1 MTKTRSLFLFLLLF
15 LCIHI
20 VRAQDIVVADSTKSF
35 VRNDTTFLDWRYL
48 LMENESGRYDTCIQ
62 GHFVIPK
69 GTPGL
74 MDKILRNMAF
84 NNLADWENPD
94 TLFQGWKQY
103 MGLDTLPHN
112 ELGDFPRE
120 WFAIVYNQGH
130 FYLSDDYS
138 YSQTF
143 EDSLIRYYYMENWL
157 GAFSDFRKT
166 GEDEYAF
173 NLYHKYADTPITI
186 DSATI
191 KPVPGVTGL
200 YLLHYGSDYN
210 RSNCEL
216 LTTREHLK
224 DFDYVQSIIAC
235 YIDYLNRDAFPETK
249 TPRLTVPDTGNIIE
263 NFGRITD
270 YSVSI
275 TPAFAKIIRKSENV
289 LPLYQG
295 KASVKVNGLWG
306 VVDVS
311 GNWILPCIYATPP
324 HYEWTGTHHKEG
336 EPLSIITGD
345 VPLIEG
351 PYSDVR
357 FLVDKHI
364 ALYNDSL
371 WTIFDMLDLQ
381 AEDKPVFEDVYRAN
395 LHHFSYKENGKWG
408 VKDYHYSTVIPA
420 IYDTPPIAPL
430 GNDSLFLVKQNDK
443 KGVVDKDN
451 KTIIPIIYQDLWPWS
466 DRYFAAKQ
474 EHWGLINAHGE
485 TVIPLIFESI
495 EHLDDTL
502 MLVKSANG
510 FGVLSLT
517 GKYILPCQYSAIEPL
532 GNQLYA
538 VSDNRMKDAVVDS
551 ENHIVIPHQYDHIE
565 SFTNNRFLVRSNG
578 KYGYLDPQ
586 GQEVIPLKYS
596 WAKPFYNGYAWV
608 RKNVVSWSIIDT
620 KGRKLIPFSNHHHYI
635 PTDEPF
641 SGEGGTVCVERK
653 GMYGI
658 MDSTGKILV
667 PFISHAPTC
676 FINGIALIFDKDD
689 HITAYADK
697 ESTYAFSEPYS
708 YYARQEEFVLVERNN
723 QYGILDLKKHQLVI
737 PIIYDEIGEISPEG
751 IAIALRNGRW
761 GFVDIHGNTTFQ

>member
-1 MTKTRSLFLFLLLF
+1 MTQTRPFFLFLLLVF
-15 LCIHI
+15 CLPI
-20 VRAQDIVVADSTKSF
+20 VRAQDIIVADSTKSF
-35 VRNDTTFLDWRYL
+35 MRNDTTFLDWRYL
-48 LMENESGRYDTCIQ
+48 LMEVEAGRYDTCIQ

-74 MDKILRNMAF
+74 MDKILRNMAV
-84 NNLADWENPD
+84 NHLADWENPD
-94 TLFQGWKQY
+94 TLFQDWKQHI
-103 MGLDTLPHN
+103 GLNTLPHN

-157 GAFSDFRKT
+157 GTFSDFRKT

-173 NLYHKYADTPITI
+173 NLYHKYADTPLTI
-186 DSATI
+186 DSTTI

-224 DFDYVQSIIAC
+224 DFDYAQSIIAC

-249 TPRLTVPDTGNIIE
+249 TPRLTVPDTVNIME
-263 NFGRITD
+263 NLGRITD

-275 TPAFAKIIRKSENV
+275 TPAFAKIIRQSENV

-324 HYEWTGTHHKEG
+324 
-336 EPLSIITGD
+336 
-345 VPLIEG
+345 
-351 PYSDVR
+351 
-357 FLVDKHI
+357 I
-364 ALYNDSL
+364 ASL
-371 WTIFDMLDLQ
+371 D
-381 AEDKPVFEDVYRAN
+381 
-395 LHHFSYKENGKWG
+395 
-408 VKDYHYSTVIPA
+408 
-420 IYDTPPIAPL
+420 
-430 GNDSLFLVKQNDK
+430 NDSLFFVKQNDK

-451 KTIIPIIYQDLWPWS
+451 KTII
-466 DRYFAAKQ
+466 
-474 EHWGLINAHGE
+474 N
-485 TVIPLIFESI
+485 
-495 EHLDDTL
+495 
-502 MLVKSANG
+502 
-510 FGVLSLT
+510 
-517 GKYILPCQYSAIEPL
+517 
-532 GNQLYA
+532 
-538 VSDNRMKDAVVDS
+538 
-551 ENHIVIPHQYDHIE
+551 
-565 SFTNNRFLVRSNG
+565 TN
-578 KYGYLDPQ
+578 
-586 GQEVIPLKYS
+586 
-596 WAKPFYNGYAWV
+596 
-608 RKNVVSWSIIDT
+608 
-620 KGRKLIPFSNHHHYI
+620 GRKLIPFSNHHHYI

-641 SGEGGTVCVERK
+641 SSEGGTVCVERK

-658 MDSTGKILV
+658 MDSAGKMLV

-689 HITAYADK
+689 HITACADK
-697 ESTYAFSEPYS
+697 KSTYAFSEPYS
-708 YYARQEEFVLVERNN
+708 YYARQEEFVIVERNN